1 LIEVFGLDFWQ
12 CLNKKGNKRSS
23 MNTEMKLM
31 GTSRIHRLLM
41 FFVVVNI
48 IGELGTIA
56 FWYGSPSS
64 RVSLLP
70 SILGTSIGNDSV
82 TLAVGSALTALVA
95 VVYIVS
101 LLGLTKRQ
109 KWGPLMVIAIS
120 IVNRALALVIYQISA
135 AFVFWLVWTIIL
147 LGFAYLDFR
156 QIKEHPSMPS
166 ASNSQP

>member
-1 LIEVFGLDFWQ
+1 
-12 CLNKKGNKRSS
+12 
-23 MNTEMKLM
+23 MNTEMKPM
-31 GTSRIHRLLM
+31 GISRIHRLLV

-48 IGELGTIA
+48 IGELGTVA

-70 SILGTSIGNDSV
+70 SILGTSINNVDV
-82 TLAVGSALTALVA
+82 TLAVGSALTALIA

-101 LLGLTKRQ
+101 LLGLMKKQ
-109 KWGPLMVIAIS
+109 KWGPLMVFAIS
-120 IVNRALALVIYQISA
+120 IVNRALALVIYEVSV

-156 QIKEHPSMPS
+156 QITEHPSTPA
-166 ASNSQP
+166 ASESQPEVQS

>member
-1 LIEVFGLDFWQ
+1 
-12 CLNKKGNKRSS
+12 
-23 MNTEMKLM
+23 MNTEMKPK
-31 GTSRIHRLLM
+31 GISRIHRLLV

-64 RVSLLP
+64 RISLLP
-70 SILGTSIGNDSV
+70 SILGTSINNDSV

-101 LLGLTKRQ
+101 LFGLMKKQ
-109 KWGPLMVIAIS
+109 KWGSLMVIAIS
-120 IVNRALALVIYQISA
+120 IVNRALALVIYQISP
-135 AFVFWLVWTIIL
+135 AFVFWLVWTMIL

-156 QIKEHPSMPS
+156 QLTKNPTTPTDLK
-166 ASNSQP
+166 SQQ